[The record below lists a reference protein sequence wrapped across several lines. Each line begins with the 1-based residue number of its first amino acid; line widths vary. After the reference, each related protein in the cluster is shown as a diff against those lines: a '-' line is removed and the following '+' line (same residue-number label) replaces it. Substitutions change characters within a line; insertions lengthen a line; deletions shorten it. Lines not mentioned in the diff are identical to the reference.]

1 MLSKLAMRTI
11 AACSVAIIAG
21 CASFA
26 KNQIPEVTSMPSVEQ
41 YQNKPSVY
49 IDFRF
54 FQGDPQTAQNPVEI
68 AAAKTQLQ
76 PMVERTVQESLL
88 FSRSTFDAF
97 EQDKT
102 DYTIKVYAYNHG
114 NHGGAAIMGFITG
127 FTLGVIPSAATDN
140 FTLVVEASGKD
151 GANLSNTSNQ
161 DAVTTWIGLWFIPLM
176 GNTPDEAITDTLE
189 NQLRTALKELVESG
203 KLQYS
208 GATVPFRNA

>member
-1 MLSKLAMRTI
+1 MLSKLAVRAI
-11 AACSVAIIAG
+11 AACSIVAIAG

-26 KNQIPEVTSMPSVEQ
+26 KNQVPEVTNMPSVEQ

-49 IDFRF
+49 VDFRF
-54 FQGDPQTAQNPVEI
+54 FQGDPQTTQNPVEM
-68 AAAKTQLQ
+68 AAAKNALQ
-76 PMVERTVQESLL
+76 PMVERTLQESQL
-88 FSRSTFDAF
+88 FNRTTFDAF

-114 NHGGAAIMGFITG
+114 SHGGAAVMGFITG

-140 FTLVVEASGKD
+140 YTLVVEATGKD
-151 GANLSNTSNQ
+151 GAKVSNASNQ

-176 GNTPDEAITDTLE
+176 GNTPDEAITGTLE
-189 NQLRTALKELVESG
+189 NQLRAALKELVESG

-208 GATVPFRNA
+208 GVTIPFRNA